1 MRLLAWSIAWAVLLT
16 MGTAQA
22 ADWTAVKLHG
32 MVYADAGGGNWVR
45 LSRGAAVAD
54 GRAIR
59 TLASGNAVFARG
71 AETVAFGPNTEGEI
85 TDRPG
90 QRPFTIVLEQAGTV
104 AVSAEARAVRHFSVE
119 TPYLVAVVKG
129 TQFTVRTTP
138 RGSQVTVLRGLV
150 SVTTRP
156 GGRTVLLPAGQS
168 VAATAYGDMLVSGTA
183 IPSLVHPRIGNLLED
198 AADAG
203 GDGSEP
209 PIAGSAGVT
218 SLGEA
223 AGTVGATL
231 GGAIGSLGDTAG
243 ATVGGLS
250 TAVGGTVSAVG
261 SSLGGIADSSGTL
274 GGVGTIAGSTVTA
287 AGSAVS
293 GLGGA
298 AGSTV
303 SAAGGAVGG
312 VVTGVTG
319 SVGDV
324 VGGLTQSSGSVSGK
338 SPGTGLLGHLGL

>member
-156 GGRTVLLPAGQS
+156 GG
-168 VAATAYGDMLVSGTA
+168 
-183 IPSLVHPRIGNLLED
+183 GNLLED

-261 SSLGGIADSSGTL
+261 SSLGGIVDSSGTL
-274 GGVGTIAGSTVTA
+274 GGVGAIAGSTVAA

-293 GLGGA
+293 CLGGA